1 MSTPFLVLV
10 HGYLGASTQWSGQMG
25 AFSERFQVIRLD
37 LAGYGEKSH
46 LASPETI
53 GGYAMYILA
62 ELDKQ
67 RIHTFHLLGH
77 SMGGMIAQEIV
88 ARAPER
94 VNRLILYARG
104 PVGTIPGR
112 FESIQESRQL
122 LQEQG
127 VYKSARR
134 IAAKWFVQ
142 RGNAPAYEACA
153 NIATQTSLQAALAG
167 LSAMQ
172 AWNGRQNLP
181 NITSKT
187 IVLWGENDTTYLWPL
202 QDELCQGISTA
213 RLHVFVECAHAV
225 HLEKQDLFNNTVLE
239 FLTCQY

>member
-1 MSTPFLVLV
+1 
-10 HGYLGASTQWSGQMG
+10 MG

-94 VNRLILYARG
+94 VNRLILYATG

-187 IVLWGENDTTYLWPL
+187 MVLWGENDTTYLWPL

>member
-1 MSTPFLVLV
+1 MSKPFLVLV
-10 HGYLGASTQWSGQMG
+10 HGYLGACTQWCGQMD
-25 AFSERFQVIRLD
+25 AFSERFKVIRLD
-37 LAGYGEKSH
+37 LPGYGENSH
-46 LASPETI
+46 LESPVTI

-67 RIHTFHLLGH
+67 RIRTFHLLGH

-94 VNRLILYARG
+94 VNMLILYATG

-112 FESIQESRQL
+112 FESIQESRQI

-142 RGNAPAYEACA
+142 HSNAPAYEACA
-153 NIATQTSLQAALAG
+153 NIAIQTSLQAALAG

-172 AWNGRQNLP
+172 TWNGRHNLH

-187 IVLWGENDTTYLWPL
+187 MVLWGEYDTTYLWPL
-202 QDELCQGISTA
+202 QDELCQGIGTA
-213 RLHVFVECAHAV
+213 RLYVFAKCAHAV

-239 FLTCQY
+239 FLTGQ

>member
-1 MSTPFLVLV
+1 
-10 HGYLGASTQWSGQMG
+10 MG

-94 VNRLILYARG
+94 VNRLILYATG

-127 VYKSARR
+127 VYKSAQR

-187 IVLWGENDTTYLWPL
+187 MVLWGENDTTYLWPL